1 MQWPTLAKWTEIIG
15 NWNKLLVTVGAI
27 DGTSS
32 EIDRPKTNSQEL
44 YFSGHRHFHTIHTQV
59 VVDNAGIICHIQSGF
74 QGHQNDA
81 EQFGMMPQIGYNA
94 ELNFPQNVVL
104 SADKIYPSRYPL
116 VTPYTRR
123 QLNLRPPH
131 IRRKCRKLNR
141 LITHYRVKV
150 EHPICD
156 IKRYR
161 VIGTLWRHPR
171 RKMKKIVELCGVFVR
186 RRKILFYQ

>member
-1 MQWPTLAKWTEIIG
+1 
-15 NWNKLLVTVGAI
+15 
-27 DGTSS
+27 
-32 EIDRPKTNSQEL
+32 
-44 YFSGHRHFHTIHTQV
+44 
-59 VVDNAGIICHIQSGF
+59 
-74 QGHQNDA
+74 
-81 EQFGMMPQIGYNA
+81 MMPQLGYNA

-141 LITHYRVKV
+141 LLTHYRVKF